1 MLGNSWRREQG
12 PADPLLCKMLAERG
26 LENVPQWE
34 KEDDVRMA
42 ASRYW
47 TGLVKDRDGP
57 VNTEQREIT
66 DTLHITEEI
75 KAVLPPYNSAT

>member
-1 MLGNSWRREQG
+1 MCLTSHINNLFSQFNKVRKR
-12 PADPLLCKMLAERG
+12 
-26 LENVPQWE
+26 E

-42 ASRYW
+42 ARKYW

-66 DTLHITEEI
+66 SPVTIRQVSR
-75 KAVLPPYNSAT
+75 A

>member
-1 MLGNSWRREQG
+1 VRKR
-12 PADPLLCKMLAERG
+12 
-26 LENVPQWE
+26 E

-42 ASRYW
+42 AKKYW

-66 DTLHITEEI
+66 SPVTIRQ
-75 KAVLPPYNSAT
+75 ASRA